1 VSERT
6 ASDEALRASEQR
18 YRELFEES
26 PISLW
31 EEDFSAVKVHID
43 ELRAAGVT
51 DLSSYFAEHPEAVAT
66 CAQLVKVVQV
76 NQATVELAEGTSEQD
91 FLENLGDTFTSET
104 YELFT
109 QELVA
114 LAEGRTRFAG
124 ETVGRTLRGR
134 EVHYAIQLSVAPGAE
149 QTWSKV
155 LISVAEITERKRAEE
170 ALRTA
175 EAK

>member
-1 VSERT
+1 M
-6 ASDEALRASEQR
+6 RASEQR

-31 EEDFSAVKVHID
+31 EEDFSAVKAHID
-43 ELRAAGVT
+43 ELRSGGVT
-51 DLSSYFAEHPEAVAT
+51 DLSAYFAEHPEAVLE
-66 CAQLVKVVQV
+66 CAQLVKIVQV
-76 NQATVELAEGTSEQD
+76 NQATVELAEGASEQD
-91 FLENLGDTFTSET
+91 FLANLGETFTSET
-104 YELFT
+104 YELFA

-114 LAEGRTRFAG
+114 LAQGRTRFAG

-134 EVHYAIQLSVAPGAE
+134 VVNYAIQLSVAPGAE
-149 QTWSKV
+149 KTWSKV
-155 LISVAEITERKRAEE
+155 LISVSEITERKRAEE